1 MKRSKPIVALIFG
14 AFLLGGC
21 ESLAGF
27 GGGLVSLVGAGAS
40 ESIEAKKAAIAL
52 WKVERARLM
61 AKMTDRMEME
71 AEKKFAA
78 GDYET
83 GLAMLREILAFHD
96 KNQPLWLFQ
105 QFIRKDDGKAKPTS

>member
-1 MKRSKPIVALIFG
+1 MKYRPIIIVVAGL
-14 AFLLGGC
+14 LLGGC

-40 ESIEAKKAAIAL
+40 ESIEAKKAAIAS
-52 WKVERARLM
+52 WKVERARLV

-78 GDYET
+78 GEYVA
-83 GLAMLREILAFHD
+83 GLAMMREIIIFHD
-96 KNQPLWLFQ
+96 ENQPLWLIQ
-105 QFIRKDDGKAKPTS
+105 KFIRRDDG